1 MRQQRVNKSGP
12 LDVSSATGETVKESS
27 TRPSGAGPHASSRGL
42 RIVLVA
48 FACDPTRGS
57 EPAGGWGWAET
68 LARRG
73 HTVELLTYPYSNN
86 VRHIRDR
93 VAEMEDAGERIKLHV
108 IPAPPTPLWI
118 GMLPG
123 WLSGMAAEFLRYDG
137 WQRQALTYARSHGL
151 DAADLVH
158 HVSYGSL
165 QGGCALHRL
174 GPPLVFG
181 PVGGGQTT
189 PHSHRRYLG
198 AAYWQEAVRTLRI
211 RCLSRRPLCRT
222 TVSEAAAVLTTN
234 RDTERLARRL
244 GRTDTRLMLADGIQE
259 SLLREPVEGERARP
273 VGPPTVLWV
282 GSLIGIKAPELALR
296 TIAHLR
302 SEITDARLV
311 IIGDGPL
318 RHAME
323 QLALR
328 LGVDEFVEFR
338 GRLPWKQVFTAYD
351 HADALLMTSL
361 RESSSMQSLEACA
374 RGVPVVHLGHQGI
387 GDFSAPGGAVSVPL
401 GDPADLPQRLASA
414 LSGVLGDEQTR
425 RCMEHAALA
434 WARKHTWVAKAE
446 IAEELYR
453 AILPMTDRPSSP
465 RPQTAPEEPRQR
477 FPSRHSGQLRK
488 NGET

>member
-1 MRQQRVNKSGP
+1 MHHQRMNKSGP
-12 LDVSSATGETVKESS
+12 LDISSV
-27 TRPSGAGPHASSRGL
+27 RGL

-48 FACDPTRGS
+48 FACDPTCGS

-73 HTVELLTYPYSNN
+73 HTVELLTYPYSDN
-86 VRHIRDR
+86 VKHIIER
-93 VAEMEDAGERIKLHV
+93 VAEMKEVGERIKLHV
-108 IPAPPTPLWI
+108 IPAPPTPSWT

-123 WLSGMAAEFLRYDG
+123 WLSDMATDFLRYDG
-137 WQRQALTYARSHGL
+137 WQRQALAYARSHGL

-181 PVGGGQTT
+181 PVGGGQTA

-198 AAYWQEAVRTLRI
+198 AAYWQEAVRTLRV
-211 RCLSRRPLCRT
+211 RCLSHRPLCRT
-222 TVSEAAAVLTTN
+222 TVSEAAVVLATN
-234 RDTERLARRL
+234 RDTVRLARRL
-244 GRTDTRLMLADGIQE
+244 GRTDTRLVLADGIQE
-259 SLLREPVEGERARP
+259 SLLREPAEGERARP
-273 VGPPTVLWV
+273 AGPPTVLWV
-282 GSLIGIKAPELALR
+282 GGLIAIKAPELALR

-302 SEITDARLV
+302 SEIPDARLV

-318 RHAME
+318 RHTLE

-328 LGVDEFVEFR
+328 LGVNEFVEFR
-338 GRLPWKQVFTAYD
+338 GRLPWKQVLTVYD
-351 HADALLMTSL
+351 DADALLMTSL
-361 RESSSMQSLEACA
+361 RDSSSTQSLEACA
-374 RGVPVVHLGHQGI
+374 RGVPVVHIGHQGI

-414 LSGVLGDEQTR
+414 LNGVLSDEQTR
-425 RCMEHAALA
+425 RCMENAALA

-453 AILPMTDRPSSP
+453 AILPVDRPSATTSAAVGP
-465 RPQTAPEEPRQR
+465 GRAPAEAPI
-477 FPSRHSGQLRK
+477 PHNAQLTQS
-488 NGET
+488 GET